1 MSVRLHLLARWYEAR
16 AVRAQRKLDI
26 LKARAE
32 HFWSRL
38 KGGQA

>member
-16 AVRAQRKLDI
+16 SRRAYRRYQT

-32 HFWSRL
+32 RIRAHMGWR
-38 KGGQA
+38 A